1 MPEQPVAWGLPSK
14 VEYQKKPVIICC
26 FEGEKFR
33 CHGTVPFLFL
43 WIRNAAPHTRDQQLR
58 LGTSSEAKLTLK
70 TYPVQRNL
78 KVRLT
83 KRMKSALAAKPA
95 DEAPLPL
102 AEAVETLKN
111 FPPTKFD
118 QTVEI
123 HIRLGIDPKQADQ
136 IVRGSI
142 VLPHGIG
149 KSKRVVVFAKGNL
162 ADDATAAGAEE
173 VGGDDLAKKI
183 KGGWTDFDV
192 CIAAPDMMG
201 LVGPLGKVLGPRG
214 LMPSPRAGTVTAD
227 ISKTVKEYKAGKVE
241 FRNDPTGIIHAA
253 VGKASFENDKLIDNI
268 HAFLEQIRSMQP
280 SAIRGQYIK
289 TVAISATMSPGVMV
303 AA

>member
-1 MPEQPVAWGLPSK
+1 MP
-14 VEYQKKPVIICC
+14 
-26 FEGEKFR
+26 
-33 CHGTVPFLFL
+33 
-43 WIRNAAPHTRDQQLR
+43 
-58 LGTSSEAKLTLK
+58 
-70 TYPVQRNL
+70 
-78 KVRLT
+78 LT
-83 KRMKSALAAKPA
+83 KRMKAAQAVKPA
-95 DEAPLPL
+95 DDTPLPV
-102 AEAVETLKN
+102 AEAVLALKK

-123 HIRLGIDPKQADQ
+123 HVRLGIDPKQADQ

-162 ADDATAAGAEE
+162 ADDARAAGAEE

-183 KGGWTDFDV
+183 KDGWTDFDV

-201 LVGPLGKVLGPRG
+201 LVGPLGKILGPRG

-227 ISKTVKEYKAGKVE
+227 VSKTVKEYKAGKVE
-241 FRNDPTGIIHAA
+241 FRNDPTGIVHAA
-253 VGKASFENDKLIDNI
+253 VGKASFDAEKLADNI
-268 HAFLEQIRSMQP
+268 TAFIDHIRSMQP
-280 SAIRGQYIK
+280 TAVRGQYIK